1 MRILFIGDVMGRSGR
16 DAVQAHLPPLRERLR
31 PDVVICNAEN
41 AAHGFGINKKICDE
55 LYALGV
61 DCVTTGN
68 HIWDQRE
75 IILTIDQ
82 DAKLLRPNN
91 FPKGAPGRGHV
102 LLTLKGGQR
111 LLVVNMMGRVFMD
124 DLDDPFASMADILK
138 TYRLGANADVI
149 FVDFHAEATS
159 EKMAFAHCFDG
170 QVTAVIGTHTH
181 IPTADCQVFDGGT
194 AFQADAGM
202 TGDYNSVIG
211 VKKDVPILRF
221 TRKLPTD
228 KMQPADGEATLCGT
242 LIDADDATGLAT
254 SIQPVRI
261 GGRLQSFLPRSE

>member
-16 DAVQAHLPPLRERLR
+16 DAVQAHLPVLREKLQ

-41 AAHGFGINKKICDE
+41 AAHGFGINKKICED

-75 IILTIDQ
+75 ILLTIDQ
-82 DAKLLRPNN
+82 DPKLLRPAN
-91 FPKGAPGRGHV
+91 FPKGTPGRGFN
-102 LLTLKGGQR
+102 LYTLKDR
-111 LLVVNMMGRVFMD
+111 KILVVNLMGRVFMD
-124 DLDDPFASMADILK
+124 TLDDPFAAMAEILK
-138 TYRLGANADVI
+138 SYKLGANADAI
-149 FVDFHAEATS
+149 FVDFHAETTS

-181 IPTADCQVFDGGT
+181 IPTADCQIFDGGT

-228 KMQPADGEATLCGT
+228 KMQPAEGEATLCGT
-242 LIDADDATGLAT
+242 LIDTSDNGLAK
-254 SIQPVRI
+254 SIAPVRI
-261 GGRLQSFLPRSE
+261 GGRLQSSLPL